1 MAAADLEDTWRDLPS
16 MKHRLK
22 TLMSSAYLAPP
33 NGFRRTICGII
44 YATNDLVRKSGLL
57 HKNDF
62 PLLERVVI
70 MAREAIY

>member
-1 MAAADLEDTWRDLPS
+1 
-16 MKHRLK
+16 
-22 TLMSSAYLAPP
+22 MSSAYLAPP

-44 YATNDLVRKSGLL
+44 YAINDLVRKSGLL

-70 MAREAIY
+70 MAREAIH